1 MRSFYLKRIEKTLQ
15 HNNMLSTTLSRKLT
29 AARRDA
35 NLAQVRED
43 PSCNILLGSIQA
55 AGVGIDLR
63 CAQHVYLMVSY
74 SCGSNREER
83 LI

>member
-15 HNNMLSTTLSRKLT
+15 HNNMLSTTLSGKLT

-35 NLAQVRED
+35 NLAQFRED